1 MTYEAR
7 FSYTHRFNGLYSQK
21 GWSLFASSVLR
32 HDTCQRRLG
41 RVRPKT
47 EIAELGDD
55 YLQEALRAEPLL
67 KAYLFRF
74 APNAADVDEL
84 LQETYARLLTSTAA
98 KRVEIR
104 SVRALAL
111 TIARNVALDWIRHRD
126 VVDIKLVSDLAALDV
141 LDESAQVED
150 IVNARQELALL
161 AECVAELPERCRQA
175 FTLRRVYG
183 FTQQEIARRLR
194 IEESTVEQLLARA
207 VRRCAEILA
216 ARGSTADRA
225 DSLAQRL
232 ARRLRH
238 HE

>member
-1 MTYEAR
+1 MHPDIR
-7 FSYTHRFNGLYSQK
+7 
-21 GWSLFASSVLR
+21 
-32 HDTCQRRLG
+32 QRKLG

-47 EIAELGDD
+47 EITDLGDD
-55 YLQEALRAEPLL
+55 YLQEALRAEALL

-74 APNAADVDEL
+74 ARNAADVEEL

-126 VVDIKLVSDLAALDV
+126 VVDIRLVSDLAALDV
-141 LDESAQVED
+141 LDESARVEE
-150 IVNARQELALL
+150 IVNARQELAIL

-183 FTQQEIARRLR
+183 FTQQEIARRLK

-207 VRRCAEILA
+207 VRRCAEILCVK
-216 ARGSTADRA
+216 GSAGHPA
-225 DSLAQRL
+225 NSLAERL
-232 ARRLRH
+232 TRRLRH